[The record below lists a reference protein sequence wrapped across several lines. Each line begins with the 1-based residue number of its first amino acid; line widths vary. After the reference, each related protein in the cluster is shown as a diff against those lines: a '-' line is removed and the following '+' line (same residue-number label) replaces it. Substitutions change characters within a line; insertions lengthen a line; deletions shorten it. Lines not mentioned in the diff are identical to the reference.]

1 MDDIAESLILLMAVV
16 SVLLRIDALFLLY
29 IRREKLHIVPGLVLS
44 FLSPV
49 VALSAFAYVTSKGFD
64 EGSRG
69 RNGLGKAFIGS
80 LLFLIS
86 QMAAGWLF
94 LTAMFVSSTGM
105 PAGRA
110 VGPASS
116 AQGFTHSELF
126 FLVAASAAIGISLF
140 WVIYGGFNLRRMLRG
155 RNLVRYSGLAL
166 FLFLILSLAIN
177 MGMALLGLEEAVS
190 SQVFPEPDGFL
201 DIFLAVL
208 SIAVIAPL
216 AEEIVFRG
224 YIFRAVENKAG
235 GYVAIILTALA
246 FAILH
251 FSPVLFIPIFLMGL
265 AMGWVRERTG
275 SIVPSLIFHS
285 ANNLSAVV
293 LISVS

>member
-1 MDDIAESLILLMAVV
+1 
-16 SVLLRIDALFLLY
+16 
-29 IRREKLHIVPGLVLS
+29 
-44 FLSPV
+44 
-49 VALSAFAYVTSKGFD
+49 
-64 EGSRG
+64 
-69 RNGLGKAFIGS
+69 
-80 LLFLIS
+80 
-86 QMAAGWLF
+86 
-94 LTAMFVSSTGM
+94 
-105 PAGRA
+105 
-110 VGPASS
+110 
-116 AQGFTHSELF
+116 
-126 FLVAASAAIGISLF
+126 
-140 WVIYGGFNLRRMLRG
+140 
-155 RNLVRYSGLAL
+155 
-166 FLFLILSLAIN
+166 
-177 MGMALLGLEEAVS
+177 
-190 SQVFPEPDGFL
+190 
-201 DIFLAVL
+201 VL

-251 FSPVLFIPIFLMGL
+251 FSPVLVIPIFLMGL